1 MRNVVVISLVLL
13 AGGATAALAQSNERS
28 STGLIVDAPAKRIE
42 QLFSDLK
49 RAGNEQAAARVSA
62 RILQEW
68 SHSGSA
74 SVDLLM
80 QWSQKAIDDK
90 KNGVALD
97 LLDQVVTLAPDYAE
111 GWNRRATVHF
121 IMDDYGKAMADLER
135 VLRLEP
141 RHFGALAGLA
151 TILKETERKD
161 AAMHAYERL
170 LDVYPMLRD
179 AQTELGRLADET
191 TGQGI

>member
-1 MRNVVVISLVLL
+1 MRNVFVVCLIMF
-13 AGGATAALAQSNERS
+13 AGVPAAALAQSSERS

-90 KNGVALD
+90 KNAVALD

-121 IMDDYGKAMADLER
+121 IMDNYGKAMADLER

-191 TGQGI
+191 AGQGI

>member
-1 MRNVVVISLVLL
+1 
-13 AGGATAALAQSNERS
+13 
-28 STGLIVDAPAKRIE
+28 
-42 QLFSDLK
+42 
-49 RAGNEQAAARVSA
+49 SA

-90 KNGVALD
+90 KNDVALD

-151 TILKETERKD
+151 TILKEAERKD

>member
-90 KNGVALD
+90 KNDVALD